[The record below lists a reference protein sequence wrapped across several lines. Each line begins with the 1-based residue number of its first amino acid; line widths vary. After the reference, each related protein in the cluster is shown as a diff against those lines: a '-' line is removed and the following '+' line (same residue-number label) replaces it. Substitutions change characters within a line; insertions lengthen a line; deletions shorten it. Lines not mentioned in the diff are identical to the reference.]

1 MMDSTFGASIFW
13 FRFFLFRNRWT
24 RPRSSLN
31 LFFLSLSPLSP
42 HPPTHKNKQV
52 VLSIVYIVALSRAGA
67 LDLNGGNKKD
77 KDKVDK
83 DEDEEAAAA
92 AGDGDDMKTTRSR
105 SSPPPFRFSRATARA
120 VAPMALLWFG
130 YVASGV
136 AALRYLNVPMYSV
149 LRRATT
155 PLVALGEFLAFHK
168 KPSAPRAA
176 ALAAMLMG
184 ALLASATDLTFSL
197 PGYLWAGVCVACTAA
212 YLVLIRATGDSTGL
226 GPFALQLY
234 NNALAVPLVAAW
246 LLASRVEVFRTVPV
260 GVGAGGREMIGGGGG
275 SSGGG
280 GFSLWSLFGLGRRRA
295 SADPLD
301 PTAILPTATAAVTS
315 VSHVSELAAA
325 LSSPLLRDPRFV
337 AFLVL
342 SASQAFL
349 LNAAIFWCTTAN
361 SPLATS
367 VTGQLKDA
375 ATTAAGLV
383 LFGDVAFGF
392 GNLAGVALSLAG
404 GIGYAA
410 VAHAEGKREQQAGRQ
425 REQQQQQRRRK
436 AAAAAAAAVS
446 QDRI

>member
-1 MMDSTFGASIFW
+1 MASSDKASFISLSLFSLSTSS
-13 FRFFLFRNRWT
+13 
-24 RPRSSLN
+24 SSL
-31 LFFLSLSPLSP
+31 FLSLSLFPFSP
-42 HPPTHKNKQV
+42 HTHTHTHTHTHKQTNKQV
-52 VLSIVYIVALSRAGA
+52 VLSIVYITALSHAGA

-77 KDKVDK
+77 KDK
-83 DEDEEAAAA
+83 DEDEEAA
-92 AGDGDDMKTTRSR
+92 GDDSKATSPLLARSR
-105 SSPPPFRFSRATARA
+105 SSPPPPFRFSRATARA

-155 PLVALGEFLAFHK
+155 PLVALGEFLALKK

-176 ALAAMLMG
+176 ALAAMLVG

-197 PGYLWAGVCVACTAA
+197 PGYLWAGCCVACTAA
-212 YLVLIRATGDSTGL
+212 YLVLIRSTGDSTGL

-260 GVGAGGREMIGGGGG
+260 GRDGRDIALPAGGGGG
-275 SSGGG
+275 GGG
-280 GFSLWSLFGLGRRRA
+280 GGGPSLWRLSGLFGGGAGRRA
-295 SADPLD
+295 SDDAAA
-301 PTAILPTATAAVTS
+301 AILSTATATATS
-315 VSHVSELAAA
+315 VSSVSELAAA

-383 LFGDVAFGF
+383 LFGDVVFSSK
-392 GNLAGVALSLAG
+392 NLAGVALSLAG

-410 VAHAEGKREQQAGRQ
+410 VAHAEGKREAAR
-425 REQQQQQRRRK
+425 QQRQKKRK
-436 AAAAAAAAVS
+436 AAAAAAS
-446 QDRI
+446 QQDRI

>member
-1 MMDSTFGASIFW
+1 
-13 FRFFLFRNRWT
+13 
-24 RPRSSLN
+24 
-31 LFFLSLSPLSP
+31 
-42 HPPTHKNKQV
+42 
-52 VLSIVYIVALSRAGA
+52 
-67 LDLNGGNKKD
+67 
-77 KDKVDK
+77 
-83 DEDEEAAAA
+83 
-92 AGDGDDMKTTRSR
+92 
-105 SSPPPFRFSRATARA
+105 
-120 VAPMALLWFG
+120 MALLWFG

-155 PLVALGEFLAFHK
+155 PLVALGEFLALKK
-168 KPSAPRAA
+168 KPSGPRAA
-176 ALAAMLMG
+176 ALAAMLVG

-212 YLVLIRATGDSTGL
+212 YLVLIRATGDTTGL

-234 NNALAVPLVAAW
+234 NNVLAVPLVAAW
-246 LLASRVEVFRTVPV
+246 LLASRSEVLRTVPV
-260 GVGAGGREMIGGGGG
+260 GRDGREIVVGGGGVGG
-275 SSGGG
+275 SPL
-280 GFSLWSLFGLGRRRA
+280 SLPGRLFGLLGGGRGHA
-295 SADPLD
+295 AAAAA
-301 PTAILPTATAAVTS
+301 TTILPTATATMTS
-315 VSHVSELAAA
+315 VSSVSELAAA

-383 LFGDVAFGF
+383 LFGDVVFSSK
-392 GNLAGVALSLAG
+392 NLAGVALSLAG

-410 VAHAEGKREQQAGRQ
+410 VAHAEGKREAAKKKQQLRQ
-425 REQQQQQRRRK
+425 KRKK
-436 AAAAAAAAVS
+436 AAAAAA